1 MLTDATMT
9 EKPMTLANLNL
20 IFTAQVAETN
30 QKKKLINGKTAQSL
44 DKSRLNYDEFLS
56 CLMKIALKCYP
67 RSSSNAE
74 EAMQHL
80 LMDNI
85 LPMAHRRKPLEL
97 SAFIML
103 PAVESLY
110 SYYSDAL
117 MDIFKFYATASDHNE
132 KKKNMYD
139 INIYIIYK

>member
-20 IFTAQVAETN
+20 IFTSQVAETN
-30 QKKKLINGKTAQSL
+30 QKKKLIKATSQSL

-67 RSSSNAE
+67 ASSSNAE

-85 LPMAHRRKPLEL
+85 LPMAHRRKPLNL

-103 PAVESLY
+103 PAIESLY

-132 KKKNMYD
+132 KKKNM
-139 INIYIIYK
+139 